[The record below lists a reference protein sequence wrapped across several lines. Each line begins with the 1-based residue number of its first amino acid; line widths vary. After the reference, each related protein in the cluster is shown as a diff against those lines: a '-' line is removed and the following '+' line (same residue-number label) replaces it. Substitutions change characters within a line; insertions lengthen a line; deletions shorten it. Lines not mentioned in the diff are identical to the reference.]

1 MKSLTSH
8 PIVLG
13 ILIGMAIGVTIF
25 VVTVWFPGFAET
37 IGRHQSLTQG
47 VYFTV
52 FFFGVWLYLL
62 WNRSSFCSTGV
73 MFFTLRFRPLL
84 GKEWTW
90 LGLIES
96 YFVVALVYWSTRVR
110 QPQVK
115 KPSATTPD

>member
-13 ILIGMAIGVTIF
+13 ILIGMAIGVAIL
-25 VVTVWFPGFAET
+25 VVHVWFPGVAET

-52 FFFGVWLYLL
+52 FFFGFWLYLL
-62 WNRSSFCSTGV
+62 WNRHRRRMFWLSFLVLLLLHVTGV
-73 MFFTLRFRPLL
+73 LLFSFRFRPLHVR
-84 GKEWTW
+84 EWTW

-96 YFVVALVYWSTRVR
+96 YS
-110 QPQVK
+110 K
-115 KPSATTPD
+115 KGFGQ